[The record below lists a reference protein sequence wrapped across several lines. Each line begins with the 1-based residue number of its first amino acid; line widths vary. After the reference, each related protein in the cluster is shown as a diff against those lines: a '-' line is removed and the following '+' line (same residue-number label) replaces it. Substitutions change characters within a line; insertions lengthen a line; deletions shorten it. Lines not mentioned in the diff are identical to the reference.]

1 MPAASPAASAT
12 ARPDAILLLGPTA
25 SGKSAIAMALAERFP
40 LEIVSVDSALVY
52 RGMDVGTAKPS
63 AAERAAVPHHLIDLL
78 EPTAAYS
85 AAAFGTDAR
94 RLITAIRAR
103 GRLPLLVGGTMLY
116 AKALAEGLDELPQA
130 DPSVRAALDA
140 EAARDGWPALHARL
154 ALIDPITAARLE
166 R

>member
-1 MPAASPAASAT
+1 MQSASPAASAT

-63 AAERAAVPHHLIDLL
+63 AAERATVPHHLIDLL

-85 AAAFGTDAR
+85 AAASAPTRAGSSR
-94 RLITAIRAR
+94 RSAPAA
-103 GRLPLLVGGTMLY
+103 GC
-116 AKALAEGLDELPQA
+116 QA
-130 DPSVRAALDA
+130 AGC
-140 EAARDGWPALHARL
+140 E
-154 ALIDPITAARLE
+154 
-166 R
+166 